1 MSSPTELQFVQNA
14 QNWVDEVL
22 SQSLLQKPQSVT
34 FTFRE
39 IIDLNIHRQKHI
51 ILQYIV
57 PHLEE
62 QGYQCRLVFIRQGAY
77 LDLMVSSSED
87 MVSQQ
92 MDDQNPF
99 ISSDE
104 DSTDEEDEED
114 EEEDGGEEDDEDMHN
129 HYAMPDPVMPPV
141 EDQNK
146 VYRRAHYII
155 SEIPDKFPHCI
166 CGIVNDGGA
175 R

>member
-1 MSSPTELQFVQNA
+1 MELQFVQNA

-22 SQSLLQKPQSVT
+22 SQFLLQKPQSVT
-34 FTFRE
+34 FTFRK

-87 MVSQQ
+87 TVSQQ

-104 DSTDEEDEED
+104 DSTDEEDEEED
-114 EEEDGGEEDDEDMHN
+114 EDGGEEDDEDMHN
-129 HYAMPDPVMPPV
+129 HYAMPDPVMPAV

-155 SEIPDKFPHCI
+155 SEIPDETFPHCI
-166 CGIVNDGGA
+166 CGIVNNGSA